1 MRRQNREINIFNMS
15 MLDVICSALGA
26 ILILFIVT
34 LQAQNK
40 AEAKAEDFEK
50 KYQKLEEKVQSTQD
64 ALQAKEQALSS
75 TLTQL
80 QQTAEQMKSQKQII
94 RQIASANAK
103 LLAQIDPK
111 DPKDPTDPTGPKDP
125 DDTDPGAPS
134 GMAIGMCTVNQA
146 QITIKVFDHGS
157 EDDDHIAVKLNKKF
171 VTKDMA
177 ILNQPTAKQITLK
190 KGVNYINIKALNEG
204 NSSPNTATLVI
215 DPCNNGRAESFI
227 WEMDEG
233 QERNISIVRK

>member
-1 MRRQNREINIFNMS
+1 M
-15 MLDVICSALGA
+15 
-26 ILILFIVT
+26 
-34 LQAQNK
+34 
-40 AEAKAEDFEK
+40 
-50 KYQKLEEKVQSTQD
+50 QSTQD

-80 QQTAEQMKSQKQII
+80 QQQAEQMKSQKQVI

-103 LLAQIDPK
+103 LLKQL
-111 DPKDPTDPTGPKDP
+111 DPTGPKDP
-125 DDTDPGAPS
+125 DDTDPGAPA

-146 QITIKVFDHGS
+146 NITIKVFDHGS

-171 VTKDMA
+171 VSKDMV
-177 ILNQPTAKQITLK
+177 ILNQPTAKQISLK